1 MDATGPAHRP
11 APSAPTEPSDR
22 VAPFS
27 PLASPDTAAL
37 AQDPAELPRLIA
49 ALPAG
54 AEGPSGKLQRLLQ
67 RWQAEGQARAP
78 AALWQDLAQA
88 LQQGWL
94 KGQPEPPAAA
104 QQALMLCLAQAWA
117 GSSPTDWLAQPL
129 LPARLQAEAALGHTG
144 SLARLCHDAAGP
156 LLQPAHQPVLRL
168 ALRLIRRQ
176 KAGALLAPLLPGL
189 AAAWQPGRPWRLE
202 LAHALALASQQA
214 ATPAALAALAAWL
227 PRLMALLPPVSAGGP
242 LTDDERL
249 PLLAALGTLA
259 LRCADLPALRQ
270 LARDMLGPADTTAT
284 LPPKLEGPLG
294 QVLAALAHV
303 AQDPEVAALLDQAI
317 AGQPGSAVLRL
328 ERARWAFAQG
338 AGLAELAALIE
349 AASPSHPAWRRALL
363 WLANTAF
370 FQGDTE
376 RALACYQRADAL
388 APLAPADRARWA
400 HLQSRPAVAGQ
411 PSPGADAAAPG
422 GSDAAADATDPP
434 GAPVDAATAARPDPD
449 TEAHP
454 GDALDLGPWAEA
466 LAPWRQLAEAEPTHD
481 GPSAAEW
488 QARGQ
493 AMRSA
498 LQSALPPL
506 LQGTDAPSLDHSLA
520 LLRQLWQL
528 AQQRYLHL
536 ALSLPAFPLPWGPAY
551 GQLDPARGRALYLA
565 LAAGLGDVVAAVLAQ
580 PAPLGAHG
588 SLRHAL
594 ELLRFGVAADLAGAT
609 PGHPDAAA
617 ACAAARARLAHAAT
631 LLGPQLGQAQQG
643 LLAEQV
649 ALNAGALAD
658 ASTWRRQQPVDAD
671 GEVLALRDWA
681 DWCQALPA
689 AEARPCVV
697 AVDDPAV
704 AGHFDSVGPQ
714 GELQVWPHASIA
726 QRLERLQAGGLQ
738 VRLSHALG
746 HPAAGLLRPH
756 AWHLTMGD
764 YPYAHA
770 AVLNQGAQGASLR
783 PPATWREVAEPVLVL
798 ANMDATVHR
807 NFYHWMLLILPR
819 IAWALH
825 TGALAQRRLLLP
837 ADLSGWMRSSL
848 ADLGLAEDRVLS
860 YGRDEALHLADA
872 QVLSPLE
879 FASPTLVQLLRQRL
893 WRAAGLDPAAPP
905 PATRRLFVT
914 RRSENRR
921 PLVSEARIV
930 EAALALGY
938 EVVAPET
945 LSLLDQV
952 RLFASARTIAGPPGA
967 AFTNLL
973 WAPAGARVLAIFKAE
988 VTLPTF
994 VDLSVLLGQH
1004 HRWLLGSTL
1013 AGFERASPLNAP
1025 YDVDLALARRELAW
1039 AADARPGG

>member
-1 MDATGPAHRP
+1 MDAPGPATRP
-11 APSAPTEPSDR
+11 APAAPPAGDPVEAPASA
-22 VAPFS
+22 
-27 PLASPDTAAL
+27 
-37 AQDPAELPRLIA
+37 PAELPHLIA

-54 AEGPSGKLQRLLQ
+54 AEGPAAKLQRLLQ
-67 RWQAEGQARAP
+67 RWQAEGQAHAP
-78 AALWQDLAQA
+78 AALWQELAQA

-104 QQALMLCLAQAWA
+104 QQALVLCLAQAWA
-117 GSSPTDWLAQPL
+117 GSGPAGWLAQPL
-129 LPARLQAEAALGHTG
+129 LPARLQAEAALGHSGT
-144 SLARLCHDAAGP
+144 LARLCHEAASP
-156 LLQPAHQPVLRL
+156 LTQPAHQPVLRL

-189 AAAWQPGRPWRLE
+189 AAAWQPGRPWRVE
-202 LAHALALASQQA
+202 LAHALAVASQQA
-214 ATPAALAALAAWL
+214 ATPAALADLAEWL
-227 PRLMALLPPVSAGGP
+227 PRLLALLPPASAGGP
-242 LTDDERL
+242 LEADEHV

-270 LARDMLGPADTTAT
+270 LARAMLGPATTSNPSPAAA

-317 AGQPGSAVLRL
+317 AGQPGSAALRL

-338 AGLAELAALIE
+338 AGLAELASIIE
-349 AASPSHPAWRRALL
+349 AASPHHPAWRRALL

-400 HLQSRPAVAGQ
+400 HLQSRPAAAG
-411 PSPGADAAAPG
+411 PPPASADAPGPAAPE
-422 GSDAAADATDPP
+422 GSEAEATAEADADP
-434 GAPVDAATAARPDPD
+434 
-449 TEAHP
+449 EAHP

-466 LAPWRQLAEAEPTHD
+466 LAPWLALAEAEPTHD

-493 AMRSA
+493 AMRVA
-498 LQSALPPL
+498 LQAALRPL
-506 LQGTDAPSLDHSLA
+506 MHSPAAPSLDDSLA

-565 LAAGLGDVVAAVLAQ
+565 LAAGLGDLVEAVLAQ

-594 ELLRFGVAADLAGAT
+594 ELLRFGVVADLAGAA
-609 PGHPDAAA
+609 PGDPHTAA
-617 ACAAARARLAHAAT
+617 ACAAARARLARAAA
-631 LLGPQLGQAQQG
+631 LLGPRLGQAQQQG
-643 LLAEQV
+643 LAEQV
-649 ALNAGALAD
+649 ALSEGALTQA
-658 ASTWRRQQPVDAD
+658 AALRRQQAVDAD
-671 GEVLALRDWA
+671 GEVLALRDWP
-681 DWCQALPA
+681 DWCRALPA
-689 AEARPCVV
+689 TGRGPTEVV
-697 AVDDPAV
+697 VDDPAV
-704 AGHFDSVGPQ
+704 PGHFDTVGPH
-714 GELQVWPHASIA
+714 GALQVRAHASIA

-764 YPYAHA
+764 YPYTHA
-770 AVLNQGAQGASLR
+770 AVLNQGAHGASLR
-783 PPATWREVAEPVLVL
+783 PPAAWREVAEPVLVL

-819 IAWALH
+819 VAWALQS
-825 TGALAQRRLLLP
+825 GALAQRRLLLP
-837 ADLSGWMRSSL
+837 AELSGWMHSSL
-848 ADLGLAEDRVLS
+848 ADLGLAPDRVLS
-860 YGRDEALHLADA
+860 YGRDEALQLADA

-879 FASPTLVQLLRQRL
+879 FAGPTLVQLLRQRL

-930 EAALALGY
+930 DAAVALGY

-945 LSLLDQV
+945 LSLLEQV
-952 RLFASARTIAGPPGA
+952 RLFASASAIAGPPGA

-1013 AGFERASPLNAP
+1013 PGFERASPLNAP